1 MYVLLLFNH
10 KTTLILENHQKCRYL
25 LTNHVLDTV
34 GIATTKDSKTYGCYN
49 DQFLRV
55 KLEYNNE
62 HGKKFIDWFDT
73 INFLISSLLWILSYI
88 YITINI

>member
-10 KTTLILENHQKCRYL
+10 KTTLKLENQQKCTYL
-25 LTNHVLDTV
+25 LTNHVSDTV
-34 GIATTKDSKTYGCYN
+34 RTATTNDSKTYGCYN

-62 HGKKFIDWFDT
+62 YGKKFIDWFST
-73 INFLISSLLWILSYI
+73 INFLTSSLLWILSYI
-88 YITINI
+88 YITIKI

>member
-10 KTTLILENHQKCRYL
+10 KTTLKLENQQKCRYL
-25 LTNHVLDTV
+25 LTNHVFDTV
-34 GIATTKDSKTYGCYN
+34 RIATTNDSKTYGCYN

-62 HGKKFIDWFDT
+62 HGKKFID
-73 INFLISSLLWILSYI
+73 
-88 YITINI
+88 